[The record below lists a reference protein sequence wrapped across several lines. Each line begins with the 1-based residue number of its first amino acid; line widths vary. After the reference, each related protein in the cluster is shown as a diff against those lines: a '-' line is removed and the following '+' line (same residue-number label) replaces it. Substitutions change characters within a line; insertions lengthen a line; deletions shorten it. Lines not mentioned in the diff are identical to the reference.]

1 MERRHS
7 VYRQTPRGVEWL
19 DRSGNFTENPE
30 SLYFNADPQ
39 TSDTVAR
46 LSSLKLAADGVAAQ
60 PEARAEQVK
69 EAETLGEI
77 RRQLID
83 GEINVTEAQ
92 KQAGIAEKAKLP
104 DVFMAAREGRL
115 NGPFSEKSATEYS
128 SEVEASLRDSGASEE
143 EVQATLESLP
153 ELARVQVESNLHH
166 VYQPG
171 DYIISKRG
179 VKWTLDA
186 KGLLHSSDGE
196 TAPLMKRGTY
206 SNQAMQLAASGRVGY
221 GTKTRSERKADFA
234 RNRDIKRQI
243 SIRQEEF
250 DREMRIA
257 QQNAGLE
264 EPTITGERADEAEK
278 AERRKQF
285 LGRPPVPEETRKARE
300 QRRAAYKASN
310 DPNNI
315 INQLAKQFGT
325 TTDEVMRIG
334 LSERDQTTPEGK
346 AASLEVGDKVS
357 DPFKPN
363 RPWIVE
369 EKNGQLTIRSG
380 QSNPLPFD
388 RLNPSPRVL
397 QILERGEITHDRD
410 WTSEEKEKVAF
421 EKPYL
426 VHQRLLVDGVRD
438 RMEGKV
444 SDPEPKTQAQ
454 AEVQA
459 AAAEGRKDAAHAQ
472 AVDAAERAANPEIT
486 PNETPESAT
495 SKADELAKKSE
506 EAQKLA
512 KEATAQVAEA
522 KSKAGPKGDFPGRQN
537 ISINLKGNR
546 TTIDQNNRQIK
557 AHYELVPAGAV
568 IISHQWEG
576 DEPCSDAG

>member
-1 MERRHS
+1 MDDSGHVTYPVQYWGEENRFGVGTDGERHS

-19 DRSGNFTENPE
+19 DRSGNFTETPE

-39 TSDTVAR
+39 RSDTVAR

-60 PEARAEQVK
+60 PEATAEQVK

-153 ELARVQVESNLHH
+153 ELARVKVESNLHH

-186 KGLLHSSDGE
+186 KNLLHSSDGE

-243 SIRQEEF
+243 AIRQEEF

-264 EPTITGERADEAEK
+264 EPTITGERADEEEK

-285 LGRPPVPEETRKARE
+285 LGRPPVPEEIRKARE

-325 TTDEVMRIG
+325 TPDEVMRIG
-334 LSERDQTTPEGK
+334 LSESRPNTAEGK

-357 DPFKPN
+357 DPFKAEQSVDC
-363 RPWIVE
+363 RRE
-369 EKNGQLTIRSG
+369 ERST
-380 QSNPLPFD
+380 ND
-388 RLNPSPRVL
+388 TVR
-397 QILERGEITHDRD
+397 
-410 WTSEEKEKVAF
+410 TSESSC
-421 EKPYL
+421 L
-426 VHQRLLVDGVRD
+426 
-438 RMEGKV
+438 
-444 SDPEPKTQAQ
+444 
-454 AEVQA
+454 
-459 AAAEGRKDAAHAQ
+459 
-472 AVDAAERAANPEIT
+472 
-486 PNETPESAT
+486 
-495 SKADELAKKSE
+495 
-506 EAQKLA
+506 
-512 KEATAQVAEA
+512 
-522 KSKAGPKGDFPGRQN
+522 
-537 ISINLKGNR
+537 
-546 TTIDQNNRQIK
+546 
-557 AHYELVPAGAV
+557 
-568 IISHQWEG
+568 
-576 DEPCSDAG
+576 